1 MLIHTNFLT
10 MISLSLFCCC
20 GKVFSH
26 GWLGKIRWNIIT
38 TEKNS
43 KSIKHERYYWFRLY
57 QCKKSLHRFGNK
69 NSRQIYH
76 DLHVQNDA
84 LLLADIFNNFGNICL
99 KIYEF
104 DRAHFFRTR
113 INMAKSFK
121 KTKVKLYLSTDLLTN
136 NKYMNDYHKNKE
148 LLYLSIGI

>member
-1 MLIHTNFLT
+1 M
-10 MISLSLFCCC
+10 
-20 GKVFSH
+20 
-26 GWLGKIRWNIIT
+26 
-38 TEKNS
+38 
-43 KSIKHERYYWFRLY
+43 
-57 QCKKSLHRFGNK
+57 HRFGNK
-69 NSRQIYH
+69 KSRQIYH